1 MAFQACYTDPCRDT
15 IFCEMS
21 MCNNIGVIGRS
32 VRIVAGIGILGAGVM
47 YGSWWGLVGIV
58 PLLAGIA
65 GICPIYCPF
74 EKGSCSVA
82 CTTKDVSKEGAVETT
97 SSDDVPKA

>member
-1 MAFQACYTDPCRDT
+1 MVFQSCYTDLCWVI
-15 IFCEMS
+15 IFCEIS
-21 MCNNIGVIGRS
+21 MCKNIGVIGRS

-74 EKGSCSVA
+74 GKGSCSTA
-82 CTTKDVSKEGAVETT
+82 CKTGDVSKEGARETA

>member
-1 MAFQACYTDPCRDT
+1 
-15 IFCEMS
+15 MS
-21 MCNNIGVIGRS
+21 MCKNIGVIGRS
-32 VRIVAGIGILGAGVM
+32 VRIVAGVGILGAGVM

-74 EKGSCSVA
+74 GKGSCSTA
-82 CTTKDVSKEGAVETT
+82 CKTRDASKEGAGEAI
-97 SSDDVPKA
+97 SSDDVSKA

>member
-1 MAFQACYTDPCRDT
+1 
-15 IFCEMS
+15 
-21 MCNNIGVIGRS
+21 MCNNIGVLGRS
-32 VRIVAGIGILGAGVM
+32 IRIVAGIGILGAGVM